1 MLQNQ
6 SILDIQSP
14 IKSYARA
21 AERKSSPRFSRQ
33 MTRNY
38 SAWNASANRESQR
51 RKHEQESLRS
61 HPPRTSHR
69 DRTQGTFLESRKR
82 HFGQD
87 GPGPTNGAA
96 KRHCLRGDVYAVG
109 RPKSCFHAEPPGLH
123 GEKLT
128 GKRGCRKTKLPGKI
142 GVERRR

>member
-6 SILDIQSP
+6 SILDTQSP

-38 SAWNASANRESQR
+38 FAWNASANQESQR

-61 HPPRTSHR
+61 QPPRTSHR
-69 DRTQGTFLESRKR
+69 DRTQGAFLESRKR

-96 KRHCLRGDVYAVG
+96 KRHCLRGDVHAMG
-109 RPKSCFHAEPPGLH
+109 SPESCLHAEPNRFHGKNLLLKEAIVRRGL
-123 GEKLT
+123 
-128 GKRGCRKTKLPGKI
+128 RGR
-142 GVERRR
+142 